1 MRRHSNTPSL
11 GRIAEQA
18 GVSRAAVSMALR
30 NHPRIPVSTRE
41 RIQSIAKDMG
51 WKPNPLLAEAMSAI
65 RAGQPPV
72 DRVTLAWVTT
82 GPHRDDWKSS
92 AFDVR
97 CHEGA
102 VERADSAGYRLE
114 TFWLGDA
121 NNNPE
126 RLGDILYNRGINGVL
141 IAPLREPGTLSL
153 QWERFAAATVA
164 HTLITPRLH
173 SANDN
178 HVASARVC
186 VARMHAANRRRIGF
200 ALSAKLDHRVADL
213 WSAGYLLETFE
224 EGLADPKLL
233 HRPEEYVDEATFIR
247 WVKKAK
253 PDGVIGTNRQIP
265 EWLKTAGFRVPQDI
279 AYANLDLASTDGEF
293 AGIFQDARA
302 IGAGAIDMIAGQLL
316 RHERGVPE
324 KPKTNI
330 IDGHWIDGATMPKKI
345 HHPEF
350 IDRAK
355 RMLHNVGDPEPARPV
370 VYD

>member
-1 MRRHSNTPSL
+1 MRRNSNTPSL

-30 NHPRIPVSTRE
+30 NHPRIPSSTRE
-41 RIQSIAKDMG
+41 RIQGIAKEMG

-65 RAGQPPV
+65 RAGQPPT
-72 DRVTLAWVTT
+72 DRVTLAWITT
-82 GPHRDDWKSS
+82 GAQRDDWKSS
-92 AFDVR
+92 YFDVR
-97 CHEGA
+97 CHAGA
-102 VERADSAGYRLE
+102 VERAENAGYRLE

-121 NNNPE
+121 NNNPD
-126 RLGDILYNRGINGVL
+126 RMGNILYNRGINGILV
-141 IAPLREPGTLSL
+141 APLREPGNLPL
-153 QWERFAAATVA
+153 PWERFAAATIA
-164 HTLITPRLH
+164 HTLISPRLH

-178 HVASARVC
+178 HVAAVRVC
-186 VARMHAANRRRIGF
+186 VARMHARNRRRIGL

-233 HRPEEYVDEATFIR
+233 HRPEDRVDEVNFIR

-253 PDGVIGTNRQIP
+253 PDAIIGTHHKIP
-265 EWLKTAGFRVPQDI
+265 EWLEKAGYKVPKDI
-279 AYANLDLASTDGEF
+279 AYAGVDLRSNDGKV

-316 RHERGVPE
+316 RHERGIPD
-324 KPKTNI
+324 KPKTSI
-330 IDGHWIDGATMPKKI
+330 IDGHWIDGATLPEKI
-345 HHPEF
+345 HDQSL
-350 IDRAK
+350 IARAE
-355 RMLHNVGDPEPARPV
+355 RLLNNTGDPEPARPV

>member
-30 NHPRIPVSTRE
+30 NHPRIPASTRE
-41 RIQSIAKDMG
+41 KIQAIAEEMG

-82 GPHRDDWKSS
+82 GPRRETWRDSP
-92 AFDVR
+92 FDVR
-97 CHEGA
+97 CHAGA
-102 VERADSAGYRLE
+102 KERAENAGYRLE

-121 NNNPE
+121 NNNAD
-126 RLGDILYNRGINGVL
+126 RLGDILYNRGISGVL
-141 IAPLREPGTLSL
+141 VAPLLIPDVLAL

-164 HTLITPRLH
+164 HTLIAPRLH

-178 HVASARVC
+178 HVAAARVC
-186 VARMHAANRRRIGF
+186 VARLHACNRHRIGL

-213 WSAGYLLETFE
+213 WSAGFLLETFE

-233 HRPEEYVDEATFIR
+233 HRPEEELDEADFIR

-253 PDGVIGTNRQIP
+253 PDGIIGTNRRIP
-265 EWLKTAGFRVPQDI
+265 DWLKSAGYKVPKDI
-279 AYANLDLASTDGEF
+279 AYTGLDLDTSDGKH

-316 RHERGVPE
+316 RHERGVPD
-324 KPKTNI
+324 KPKTSI
-330 IDGHWIDGATMPKKI
+330 IDGHWIDGATMPKKVHNKELI
-345 HHPEF
+345 E
-350 IDRAK
+350 RAE
-355 RMLHNVGDPEPARPV
+355 RLLNNTGDPESARPV
-370 VYD
+370 LYD

>member
-30 NHPRIPVSTRE
+30 NHPRIPATTRE
-41 RIQSIAKDMG
+41 RIQSIAKEMG
-51 WKPNPLLAEAMSAI
+51 WRPNPLLAEAMSAI

-72 DRVTLAWVTT
+72 DRVTLAWITT
-82 GPHRDDWKSS
+82 GPQRDQWKLSP
-92 AFDVR
+92 FDVR

-121 NNNPE
+121 NNNAE

-141 IAPLREPGTLSL
+141 VAPLLDPGTLSI
-153 QWERFAAATVA
+153 QWERFASATVA

-178 HVASARVC
+178 HFAGARVC
-186 VARMHAANRRRIGF
+186 VARMHAAGRRRIGL

-213 WSAGYLLETFE
+213 WSAGYLLETIE

-233 HRPEEYVDEATFIR
+233 HRPEDSIDEASFIR

-253 PDGVIGTNRQIP
+253 PDGVIGTHRKIP
-265 EWLKTAGFRVPQDI
+265 EWLETAGFKVPRDI
-279 AYANLDLASTDGEF
+279 AYTELDLASTDGNH

-316 RHERGVPE
+316 RHERGIPE
-324 KPKTNI
+324 KPKTSI
-330 IDGHWIDGATMPKKI
+330 IDGHWIDGKTMPKKI
-345 HHPEF
+345 KDQEL
-350 IDRAK
+350 IERAK
-355 RMLHNVGDPEPARPV
+355 RLLNNTGDPEPARPV